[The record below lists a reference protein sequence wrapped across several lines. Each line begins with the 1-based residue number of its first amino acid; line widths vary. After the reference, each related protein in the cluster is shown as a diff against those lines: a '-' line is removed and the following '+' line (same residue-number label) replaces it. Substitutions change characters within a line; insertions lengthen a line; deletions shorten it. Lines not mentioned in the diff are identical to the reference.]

1 MCEYCGCQALKAVDL
16 LTREHELVVNLIG
29 RIREGVAA
37 GDIDRVAD
45 LARAIGGVLVPHT
58 RVEEDGLF
66 PLMDAEFPD
75 HVAVL
80 RAEHRQVEEVLAEA
94 ANGTPSDGLW
104 PQRLT
109 AALYLLREHILKEQD
124 GLFPQRSRAWARRS
138 GTPSTTCVARSVAGF
153 RGCRQPRPPD
163 CGPRRVS
170 PTSCCGQPVPPSGAR
185 DQG

>member
-16 LTREHELVVNLIG
+16 LTREHEFVVNLIG
-29 RIREGVAA
+29 RIREAVAA
-37 GDIDRVAD
+37 GDIARVAD

-124 GLFPQRSRAWARRS
+124 GLFPAALACLGPQEWDAVDDLRSHVSS
-138 GTPSTTCVARSVAGF
+138 GLSSVSAATTA
-153 RGCRQPRPPD
+153 
-163 CGPRRVS
+163 
-170 PTSCCGQPVPPSGAR
+170 
-185 DQG
+185 